1 MAIGANMD
9 TDHLSLTTASI
20 LIILIGLGIS
30 ATVYGYLRLMI
41 KTMSSRASRTKSSLE
56 VIMHSLSAITAI
68 MTGYFIFSLITL
80 YYPST
85 LYGIALA
92 VISILILEILLESI
106 NKRAASLRS
115 ALTSPV
121 IEAFD
126 SIASNSISDNNG
138 LTNGTESEPE
148 AEVED
153 LVLREAEL
161 GNLDS
166 EDKEMI
172 KSILELNDTT
182 VREIMIP
189 RLDMVAVD
197 IDSEMSSIIETVI
210 SSGHTRI
217 PVYQNSHDEII
228 GIIHSHDLL
237 LLAQKPDEPF
247 NVNDHIR
254 PAHFIPESKLVDDL
268 ITELQENAIQMAIVV
283 DEFGGT
289 EGLVTMEDLLEEIVG
304 EIEDEFTKNNNPE
317 IVNLQ
322 NGEAIVNAAVPIDDI
337 AKMFNIEVDDFGV
350 DTLGGYVFQQ
360 LGHIPAMG
368 DIVNTETCS
377 IQVISVLGRR
387 LRRLRIKP
395 KSPEEIL
402 EQTS

>member
-1 MAIGANMD
+1 MD
-9 TDHLSLTTASI
+9 A
-20 LIILIGLGIS
+20 
-30 ATVYGYLRLMI
+30 
-41 KTMSSRASRTKSSLE
+41 
-56 VIMHSLSAITAI
+56 
-68 MTGYFIFSLITL
+68 
-80 YYPST
+80 
-85 LYGIALA
+85 
-92 VISILILEILLESI
+92 
-106 NKRAASLRS
+106 
-115 ALTSPV
+115 
-121 IEAFD
+121 
-126 SIASNSISDNNG
+126 
-138 LTNGTESEPE
+138 
-148 AEVED
+148 
-153 LVLREAEL
+153 
-161 GNLDS
+161 
-166 EDKEMI
+166 
-172 KSILELNDTT
+172 
-182 VREIMIP
+182 
-189 RLDMVAVD
+189 
-197 IDSEMSSIIETVI
+197 
-210 SSGHTRI
+210 
-217 PVYQNSHDEII
+217 
-228 GIIHSHDLL
+228 
-237 LLAQKPDEPF
+237 
-247 NVNDHIR
+247 
-254 PAHFIPESKLVDDL
+254 L